1 MRQRKNR
8 AFIYIK
14 QHFIVWFRGEIKEK
28 SFACQRQRNSDIDL
42 NSLKPPNNCYFC
54 KFIMFINALNPHK
67 SSVINYLTSA
77 PSSMPFIS
85 NFDFSYPKCHVFES
99 HCRYQRFQSSWL
111 LGWIFL
117 LHKIARVCESLM
129 FCGLWRR
136 WRRAQPAFLFAFFD
150 MPVQS
155 ARTTKRKIFKWL
167 FLLFFT
173 T

>member
-67 SSVINYLTSA
+67 SSVLNRLTSA

-99 HCRYQRFQSSWL
+99 HCRYQKFQSSWL
-111 LGWIFL
+111 LGWIFWCVGNCIKPSAWARLWCVADFGGSEGGLSPL
-117 LHKIARVCESLM
+117 LFMSKCRNFGI
-129 FCGLWRR
+129 
-136 WRRAQPAFLFAFFD
+136 
-150 MPVQS
+150 S
-155 ARTTKRKIFKWL
+155 AL
-167 FLLFFT
+167 FLSHLQ
-173 T
+173 

>member
-54 KFIMFINALNPHK
+54 KFIMFINALNQHK
-67 SSVINYLTSA
+67 TSVLNHPTSA

-99 HCRYQRFQSSWL
+99 HGRNLRLPSRCL
-111 LGWIFL
+111 LGWIFFYCI
-117 LHKIARVCESLM
+117 KSPACARVWC
-129 FCGLWRR
+129 FADCGGDEGGLS
-136 WRRAQPAFLFAFFD
+136 PLLFMSKCRNFGI
-150 MPVQS
+150 S
-155 ARTTKRKIFKWL
+155 AL
-167 FLLFFT
+167 FLSHLQ
-173 T
+173 

>member
-1 MRQRKNR
+1 MGLLLSWCWTAPRQVDNT
-8 AFIYIK
+8 K
-14 QHFIVWFRGEIKEK
+14 QSH
-28 SFACQRQRNSDIDL
+28 NSKKAHCRTASHQLPDVHTV
-42 NSLKPPNNCYFC
+42 
-54 KFIMFINALNPHK
+54 FINVFNPHK
-67 SSVINYLTSA
+67 SSTLNRPTSA

-99 HCRYQRFQSSWL
+99 HCRYQRIQSSWL

-117 LHKIARVCESLM
+117 LHKIARVCKTLM
-129 FCGLWRR
+129 RGRLRR
-136 WRRAQPAFLFAFFD
+136 KWRRAQPAFFD